1 MCCVSEEAAASCT
14 IRHRAKIRLC
24 ESGKSGSIFWAS
36 QTSKERVSETFVPV
50 SPRGT
55 MTDYHAEGVKLL
67 AYVPAPCLTSNF
79 TMSPPATAAPETASK
94 IFFLP
99 TLERAQKL
107 GTPVQRTV
115 AGAFVLTRGV
125 PVTRARAHR
134 KRRARRS
141 A

>member
-1 MCCVSEEAAASCT
+1 
-14 IRHRAKIRLC
+14 
-24 ESGKSGSIFWAS
+24 
-36 QTSKERVSETFVPV
+36 
-50 SPRGT
+50 

-67 AYVPAPCLTSNF
+67 SYVPAPSLTSDF

-99 TLERAQKL
+99 TLERALKL
-107 GTPVQRTV
+107 GTPVRTNRRRRV
-115 AGAFVLTRGV
+115 RLTRGV

-134 KRRARRS
+134 KRRARRR